1 MKKITIAIDGYSAC
15 GKSTLAKD
23 LAERLNFVFVDSGAM
38 YRAVSLYCL
47 RNNLIVDG
55 NPKIEQIIADL
66 PNIQMHFEKQAD
78 KTSLFLNDE
87 DVSEEIRS
95 NAVAEVVSKIAAIGP
110 VREKLV
116 LEQQKM
122 GDNGGIIMDGRDIG
136 SVVFPYAEL
145 KIFVTANE
153 EVRVQRRYDELKRKG
168 IQSTLDEVRKNLQ
181 ERDYIDTHREISP
194 LIQVDDA
201 IILDNSNL
209 TREEQVDFVLKLIR
223 ELNINR

>member
-145 KIFVTANE
+145 KIFVNANE

>member
-153 EVRVQRRYDELKRKG
+153 EVRVQRRYNELKSKG

>member
-66 PNIQMHFEKQAD
+66 PNIQMHFEKRSD

-122 GDNGGIIMDGRDIG
+122 GENGGIIMDGRDIG
-136 SVVFPYAEL
+136 SVVFPNAEL

-153 EVRVQRRYDELKRKG
+153 EVRVQRRYNELKSKG